1 MKLNFKEHDMLA
13 APKMVVMVS
22 CKNCG
27 KGFRLTAVRI
37 DTEQNLKTN
46 TFSNVNEV
54 CPHCGQRNTYNEKS
68 MIWRE

>member
-1 MKLNFKEHDMLA
+1 MLVA
-13 APKMVVMVS
+13 AKIMVVIVS

-37 DTEQNLKTN
+37 ESKESFKSN

-54 CPHCGQRNTYNEKS
+54 CPHCGQMNTYDDKN
-68 MIWRE
+68 MVWRKD